1 MTTKPTIQ
9 RMKIADLIPHEK
21 NPRKIT
27 KAAMDRLKRSL
38 HDLGNL
44 SPVTLNITTGRIIG
58 GHQRLKAMA
67 QLGETETDVWCVS
80 LDEKKEKS
88 ALLQL
93 NNHSGEWDM
102 ASLNT
107 LLADLGDEEIELTGF
122 SDDDINRIIS
132 SGFDQVKV
140 EQPEKS
146 DAPKTV
152 KEIKCPHCGKIIQ

>member
-27 KAAMDRLKRSL
+27 KAAMDLLKRSL

-93 NNHSGEWDM
+93 NNHSGGGTWQ
-102 ASLNT
+102 A
-107 LLADLGDEEIELTGF
+107 
-122 SDDDINRIIS
+122 
-132 SGFDQVKV
+132 
-140 EQPEKS
+140 
-146 DAPKTV
+146 
-152 KEIKCPHCGKIIQ
+152 